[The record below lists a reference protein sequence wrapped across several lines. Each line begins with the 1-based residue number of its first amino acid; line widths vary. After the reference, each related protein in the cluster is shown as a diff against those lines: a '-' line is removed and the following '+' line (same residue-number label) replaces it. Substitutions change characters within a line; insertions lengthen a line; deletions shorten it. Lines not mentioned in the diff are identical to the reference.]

1 MSVGW
6 FGRRA
11 AIAATAALALPRGAR
26 AQAVYAIDN
35 TQGRLEFI
43 ARHRGIFNSTG
54 QFDRFRVRAQLLP
67 GQTDRAT
74 VTVEVETASAAIA
87 YPGGA
92 ALLRSA
98 PFFDAE
104 QFPTARFTGQVAPS
118 GAPDRYA
125 ITGNLEVRGISRPV
139 TMEGRIVSRRA
150 NPSGGEVAEI
160 TVNGEIRR
168 SEFGMVAEQ
177 SVISDVIRI
186 AFSVRMIL
194 GAPRAG

>member
-1 MSVGW
+1 MA
-6 FGRRA
+6 FGRFRRRA
-11 AIAATAALALPRGAR
+11 ALLGLTALALPRQAR
-26 AQAVYAIDN
+26 AQGVYVIS
-35 TQGRLEFI
+35 QGQARLEFI
-43 ARHRGIFNSTG
+43 ARHRGLFNSTG
-54 QFDRFRVRAQLLP
+54 QFDRFEIRATLLP
-67 GQTDRAT
+67 GHNDRAN

-104 QFPTARFTGQVAPS
+104 RFPKARFTGEVAPS
-118 GAPDRYA
+118 GTPDRYA
-125 ITGNLEVRGISRPV
+125 ITGRLEVRGIARPV
-139 TMEGRIVSRRA
+139 TLEGRILSRRPD
-150 NPSGGEVAEI
+150 PSGGEIAEI
-160 TVNGEIRR
+160 TASGEIRR

-194 GAPRAG
+194 GGPRAG